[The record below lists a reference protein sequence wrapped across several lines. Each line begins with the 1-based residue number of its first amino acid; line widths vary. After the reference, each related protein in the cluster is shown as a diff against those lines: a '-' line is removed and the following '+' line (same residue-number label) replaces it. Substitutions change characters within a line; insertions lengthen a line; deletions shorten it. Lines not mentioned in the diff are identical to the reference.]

1 MNNFVEILY
10 TWERILLIYIIFL
23 TLLSMRKLVHIFLF
37 FFFSFSF
44 VFYFLFL
51 NPTYQTKGLS
61 YILIYC
67 LKWIELIKIQII
79 NFLNCMNTMNYEVW
93 TLQSRVK
100 EQQKDMIEIYY
111 KSYCLH
117 VFVLA
122 IIFYKHYSCARARSY
137 THTNYITSKIK
148 HIFYKTYSKT
158 YILKHGKWK
167 KKTLLS
173 FHVPR
178 TSLDGL
184 LLKKVATIHVQLIL

>member
-51 NPTYQTKGLS
+51 NPTYQTKGSS

-122 IIFYKHYSCARARSY
+122 IIFCKHYSCARALIY
-137 THTNYITSKIK
+137 THKLYYIKN
-148 HIFYKTYSKT
+148 KTYFLQNLFQNIHFKAR
-158 YILKHGKWK
+158 KVK
-167 KKTLLS
+167 KENAII
-173 FHVPR
+173 VPR
-178 TSLDGL
+178 TTYI
-184 LLKKVATIHVQLIL
+184 VRWPFA